1 MSYMPVAVSY
11 RSRATAA
18 ASSGAPERM
27 DGASAKRG
35 ADAVLEGRR
44 LPAELLLCA
53 RRVGRRVPEQE
64 LELPARDER
73 RDAEARGQE
82 VAGRGDGARQRNR
95 HHGWHAAAARHPHD
109 RLGELAERD
118 VAIAEDVTLAVAAV
132 FRREQLPPG
141 DAVLV
146 HHAHAAR
153 RDRRHA
159 PARDG
164 PEHLLVERD

>member
-11 RSRATAA
+11 RSWATAA
-18 ASSGAPERM
+18 ASSGAPGRM
-27 DGASAKRG
+27 DRASGKRG
-35 ADAVLEGRR
+35 ADAVLEGRG

-95 HHGWHAAAARHPHD
+95 HHGWHAAAARHPPD
-109 RLGELAERD
+109 RLGGLAEPD
-118 VAIAEDVTLAVAAV
+118 GAGAGEGTAA
-132 FRREQLPPG
+132 
-141 DAVLV
+141 
-146 HHAHAAR
+146 
-153 RDRRHA
+153 
-159 PARDG
+159 
-164 PEHLLVERD
+164 